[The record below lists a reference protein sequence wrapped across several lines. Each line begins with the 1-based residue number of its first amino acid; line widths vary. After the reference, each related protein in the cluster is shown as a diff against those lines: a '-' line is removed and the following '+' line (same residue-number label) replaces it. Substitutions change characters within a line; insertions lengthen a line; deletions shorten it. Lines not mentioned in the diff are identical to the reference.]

1 MARLHLPVSTLAAL
15 TIVLALVFVQ
25 PLLPVGSVGAG
36 EDDDGGA
43 EARIAQLEAAIDAA
57 VDERGVPTPDQFALR
72 VELARRYLAEEM
84 GVQAV
89 ENLRVAAELGD
100 LDPDLTL
107 WLARQELV
115 DGRTAAASHHLR
127 SVVGRARSSE
137 AALLLVEIFRQ
148 RGRHKVALDH
158 ARRAVEFA
166 ATDEERLRALGAFMD
181 QAEAVGT
188 YAEGADAAQQ
198 AMDLAPEDWRYP
210 WRLAGFFSAQGKT
223 DEAVEV
229 LGRSLELADTRGEAA
244 WPARRDLG
252 VALVAED
259 RYDEARPHLESFLEV
274 DPADHDAQAALA
286 QVEER
291 VGDVEA
297 AAARARRVLGEA
309 PDHAGALLVMGRVQ
323 AGSGDFE
330 SARASLESA
339 VARDPDSKK
348 AHYQLSLAC
357 ARLRDRECAE
367 RHLARYQELQNAA
380 ENVVEMT
387 RMGGGDD
394 GR

>member
-1 MARLHLPVSTLAAL
+1 MARLHLPAFSTILL
-15 TIVLALVFVQ
+15 L
-25 PLLPVGSVGAG
+25 LLPVGSVRAA
-36 EDDDGGA
+36 EGGD
-43 EARIAQLEAAIDAA
+43 EARVAQLEAAIDAA
-57 VDERGVPTPDQFALR
+57 VDERGVPAPEQFALR
-72 VELARRYLAEEM
+72 VELARLILADLAAEEP
-84 GVQAV
+84 GDENAIQEAAL

-107 WLARQELV
+107 WLARQELAA
-115 DGRTAAASHHLR
+115 GRTAAASHHLR
-127 SVVGRARSSE
+127 SVVERARSSE
-137 AALLLVEIFRQ
+137 AALMLVEISRE

-158 ARRAVEFA
+158 ARQAVDLAASDLERARTLNVFMDVAETVGVSGEAMVA
-166 ATDEERLRALGAFMD
+166 AERL
-181 QAEAVGT
+181 
-188 YAEGADAAQQ
+188 
-198 AMDLAPEDWRYP
+198 MDLEPDSWRHP
-210 WRLAGFFSAQGKT
+210 WRLARILASQGKT

-229 LGRSLELADTRGEAA
+229 LGRTLELADARGEDA

-259 RYDEARPHLESFLEV
+259 RYDEARPHLEVFLEV
-274 DPADHDAQAALA
+274 DPSDHDAQAALA

-297 AAARARRVLGEA
+297 AAARARRVLDAA

-323 AGSGDFE
+323 ASSGDFE
-330 SARASLESA
+330 SARALLESA

-387 RMGGGDD
+387 RMSGGGD